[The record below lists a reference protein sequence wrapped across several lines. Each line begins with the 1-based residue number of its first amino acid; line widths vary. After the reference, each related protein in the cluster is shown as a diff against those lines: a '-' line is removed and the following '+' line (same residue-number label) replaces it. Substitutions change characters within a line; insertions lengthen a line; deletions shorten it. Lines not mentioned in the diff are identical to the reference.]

1 MGILCPFVESPGQ
14 PGCVGISSTAP
25 ATAFYCSISVPRSSS
40 FPPSIKHST
49 WHPVGAQCTF
59 MVLKLSP
66 SVCGDLQKDHKS
78 SPIGRF
84 VVVGILCSGFPCCN
98 RLIFVYFQP
107 ADFHKGSESTYS
119 LCVFVMAG
127 LYPAGWLLS
136 QLCPMYNVNV

>member
-1 MGILCPFVESPGQ
+1 
-14 PGCVGISSTAP
+14 
-25 ATAFYCSISVPRSSS
+25 
-40 FPPSIKHST
+40 
-49 WHPVGAQCTF
+49 
-59 MVLKLSP
+59 MVLKLTLL
-66 SVCGDLQKDHKS
+66 VCMDLQKDQKNT

-84 VVVGILCSGFPCCN
+84 VMVGILYSGFPCCN